1 MSDMLIIETRK
12 CVKKGGANV
21 KYSNLKAEL
30 ARKGISMEEVS
41 KVLNIHRNSVANKI
55 NGETPFTVEE
65 AFKIQNKYFPK
76 LSLVYLFATEEE
88 QQTK

>member
-1 MSDMLIIETRK
+1 MR
-12 CVKKGGANV
+12 
-21 KYSNLKAEL
+21 YSNLKAEL

-41 KVLNIHRNSVANKI
+41 KLLNIHRN
-55 NGETPFTVEE
+55 TVEE

>member
-1 MSDMLIIETRK
+1 M
-12 CVKKGGANV
+12 
-21 KYSNLKAEL
+21 KYPNLKAEL

-41 KVLNIHRNSVANKI
+41 KALNIHRNSVANKI

-76 LSLVYLFATEEE
+76 LSLNYLFATEED
-88 QQTK
+88 QQPK